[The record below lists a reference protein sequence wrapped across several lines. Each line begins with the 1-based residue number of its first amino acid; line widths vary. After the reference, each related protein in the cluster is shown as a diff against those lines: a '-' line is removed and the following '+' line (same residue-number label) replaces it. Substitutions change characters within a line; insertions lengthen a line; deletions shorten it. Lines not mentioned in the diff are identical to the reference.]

1 MEMEGAHMQK
11 RLSGAR
17 IGGEKVERAGDGCE
31 LGSRPGRSVELFG
44 RLCEVRIVLTFPTAE
59 A

>member
-1 MEMEGAHMQK
+1 MQK

-31 LGSRPGRSVELFG
+31 LGSRPRRSVELFG
-44 RLCEVRIVLTFPTAE
+44 RLCEVRIVLTFPTVRVRGDR
-59 A
+59 